1 MSPDSWI
8 LTEPYAGLQAQ
19 ALGLAEAAGLHPA
32 TIDLHPRPPLAWL
45 PPVMWPM
52 PLRVSGLRGR
62 PEGVLFTAGG
72 SGAAVGAALR
82 KRGRRVVQVQ
92 HPRMDIRKFDLV
104 VANAHDQLA
113 GPNVIVVRHAL
124 HRARPDVLAA
134 ARQVWAPRFAQ
145 VRKPLVAVLIGGSN
159 GRFRL
164 GLPEAEALGV
174 KLAEMAVH
182 DKAGIV
188 LTTSRRTAPE
198 VRGSL
203 KARVESLG
211 GWVWDGQGENPYYG
225 MLACADAVVVTI
237 DSISMI
243 SEAIATAAPVMLA
256 ELPGRSRRNRLFL
269 KELLDVGR
277 VRHFVGRMDWWP
289 VVPMDDTR
297 RAGMEVRRWL
307 GI

>member
-1 MSPDSWI
+1 MTPDSWI

-45 PPVMWPM
+45 PPVMWPA
-52 PLRVSGLRGR
+52 PLRVGGLAER
-62 PEGVLFTAGG
+62 PEGLLFTAGG
-72 SGAAVGAALR
+72 GGAAVGAALR

-92 HPRMDIRKFDLV
+92 NPRMDIRKFDLV
-104 VANAHDQLA
+104 VANAHDRLD

-134 ARQVWAPRFAQ
+134 ARQVWAPRFAHI
-145 VRKPLVAVLIGGSN
+145 RKPLVAVLIGGSN

-174 KLAEMAVH
+174 KLAAMAVN
-182 DKAGIV
+182 DKTGIV
-188 LTTSRRTAPE
+188 LTASRRTAPE
-198 VRGSL
+198 VRESL
-203 KARVESLG
+203 SARVKSLG
-211 GWVWDGQGENPYYG
+211 GWVWDGEGENPYYG
-225 MLACADAVVVTI
+225 MLACADAVVVSI

-256 ELPGRSRRNRLFL
+256 ELPGSSRRSGLFL
-269 KELLDVGR
+269 KELLDAGR

-289 VVPMDDTR
+289 VTPMDDTP
-297 RAGMEVRRWL
+297 RAGFEVRRWL
-307 GI
+307 QL